1 MAVDKKKSVAE
12 SLYETLPSADDVLQ
26 ATLGPHQEKIESLL
40 KVIAERISSAAVN
53 GGRTV
58 SIHLGEDI
66 STLLAD
72 TAVDALGA
80 RGYEVDVWR
89 LPQKCGTDLDI
100 SW

>member
-1 MAVDKKKSVAE
+1 MAVEEKKSVAE

-26 ATLGPHQEKIESLL
+26 ATLSSHQEEVESLL
-40 KVIAERISSAAVN
+40 KVIAEHISSVATN

-58 SIHLGEDI
+58 SIHLGEDT
-66 STLLAD
+66 SALLAD

-89 LPQKCGTDLDI
+89 LPRKCGTDLDI

>member
-1 MAVDKKKSVAE
+1 MAVEEKKSVIE
-12 SLYETLPSADDVLQ
+12 SLYETLPSADNVLQ
-26 ATLGPHQEKIESLL
+26 ATLSAHQEKIESLL
-40 KVIAERISSAAVN
+40 KVIAEHISSAAIN

-66 STLLAD
+66 SALLAS

-80 RGYEVDVWR
+80 RGYEVDVWHT
-89 LPQKCGTDLDI
+89 PQGRGADLDI